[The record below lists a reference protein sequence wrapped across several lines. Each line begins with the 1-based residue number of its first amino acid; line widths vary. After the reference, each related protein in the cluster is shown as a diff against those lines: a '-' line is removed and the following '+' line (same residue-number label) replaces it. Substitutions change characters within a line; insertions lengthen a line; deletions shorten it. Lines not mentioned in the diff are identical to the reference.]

1 LSAPDAA
8 LLPREPAA
16 GAPVFAEPW
25 HAEVLAV
32 AFALT
37 RAGLFSAGEWA
48 DALGQE
54 IRRHGEPGGGDSEES
69 YYRAALAA
77 LERLV
82 GDKLPETGRSLAGRV
97 EAWRRAYL
105 DTPHGRPVTLAAG
118 AGPVDNHPH
127 THDHHHHHDP

>member
-1 LSAPDAA
+1 MSAPDTA

-37 RAGLFSAGEWA
+37 RSGLFSATEWA
-48 DALGQE
+48 ETLGGE
-54 IRRHGEPGGGDSEES
+54 IRCHDKSVGGDSEDG

-82 GDKLPETGRSLAGRV
+82 EDKTPQTGGSLDARV

-105 DTPHGRPVTLAAG
+105 NTPHGRPVMLAAA
-118 AGPVDNHPH
+118 AGPVDNHPPA
-127 THDHHHHHDP
+127 HDHHHHDP